1 MANIHIQWIANSDAQ
16 SITARYCRTGAD
28 IMTNSLNT
36 ADNRPEWRTP
46 TLIEDN
52 VSDSTRHRFT
62 ADIDNY
68 EGDNPVNYGS

>member
-1 MANIHIQWIANSDAQ
+1 
-16 SITARYCRTGAD
+16 
-28 IMTNSLNT
+28 MTNSSNA
-36 ADNRPEWRTP
+36 ADTRPEWRTP